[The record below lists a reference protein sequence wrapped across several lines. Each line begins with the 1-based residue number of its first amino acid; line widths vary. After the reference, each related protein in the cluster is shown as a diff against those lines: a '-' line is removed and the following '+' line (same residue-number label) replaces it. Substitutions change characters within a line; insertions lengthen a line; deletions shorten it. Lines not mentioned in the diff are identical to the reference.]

1 MIIFNLITMNSTS
14 SGYFIGIDSGGT
26 KCELIISSPDRKI
39 IFSKKYKGIHY
50 SVAGAEVYSETVS
63 GFITD
68 AVRKCGLILKKCHGI
83 CLGIAGAR
91 EKKDRNRLSKLFSQK
106 LKLRNIIISSDAL
119 TALFGAFGGEEGII
133 LISGTGSVLYG
144 YTENKIIRVGG
155 WGRIFA
161 DEGSGYW
168 IGKRAL
174 NLITK
179 EYDEIRAG
187 KKRSLLSEV
196 LEEKFGITKKNLNEK
211 IFRGNFLIQNIAP
224 LVIECAGRNCP
235 LSRIIAD
242 ETAEALLEHIKSFLR
257 ISGRRK
263 KIKIA
268 FVGSIIEN
276 KNLISDKLKKEIE
289 RLKTV
294 EVVTK
299 QHPPAFGAVLLA
311 MGNSDLPSKL

>member
-1 MIIFNLITMNSTS
+1 MIIFNLITMNRTS
-14 SGYFIGIDSGGT
+14 SGYYIGIDSGGT
-26 KCELIISSPDRKI
+26 KCELVISSPDGKI

-50 SVAGAEVYSETVS
+50 SVAGADVYSETVS

-68 AVRKCGLILKKCHGI
+68 AVRKCGLELKKCHGI

-91 EKKDRNRLSKLFSQK
+91 EKKDRNRLRKLFSQK

-187 KKRSLLSEV
+187 KKRSLLSQV
-196 LEEKFGITKKNLNEK
+196 LEEKYGITKKNLNEK

-224 LVIECAGRNCP
+224 LVIECAGMNCP

-257 ISGRRK
+257 ISGRKK

-268 FVGSIIEN
+268 FIGSIIEN
-276 KNLISDKLKKEIE
+276 KNLISDKLKKEID

-299 QHPPAFGAVLLA
+299 EHPPAFGAVLLA